1 MRTVRLGQYGVT
13 MIEFV
18 ASIVIISIAVLGLIL
33 VTAGVAG
40 RTGDPMPERQASAIA
55 HAYMEEVML
64 ANFCDP
70 DFLTPGQTCQVQCV
84 ASACS
89 AGACGGV
96 GPLKEATRDLYDDVC
111 DYNGLGDA
119 GARDCSD
126 SAISGL
132 SLYTVSVSVMD
143 GGITLGTP
151 AIDSNAGE
159 VVRIDV
165 NVSHAALDSDFNLSG
180 FRAKTPNELQTCT
193 WVHAH
198 RAHRR
203 DRHQWHYRGV
213 CRAQHF
219 APDSRV
225 HRHGAPRWTGG

>member
-1 MRTVRLGQYGVT
+1 MSELSIKQHGVT
-13 MIEFV
+13 MIELV

-70 DFLTPGQTCQVQCV
+70 DFLTPGNTCQVQCGTN
-84 ASACS
+84 ACS
-89 AGACGGV
+89 ACGGV

-111 DYNGLGDA
+111 DYNGLSDA
-119 GARDCSD
+119 GARDRSD
-126 SAISGL
+126 SAIAGL

-143 GGITLGTP
+143 SGISFGTP
-151 AIDSNAGE
+151 AINSNAGE

-165 NVSHAALDSDFNLSG
+165 NVSHAALDSDFNLSA
-180 FRAKTPNELQTCT
+180 FRAN
-193 WVHAH
+193 
-198 RAHRR
+198 
-203 DRHQWHYRGV
+203 
-213 CRAQHF
+213 AQ
-219 APDSRV
+219 
-225 HRHGAPRWTGG
+225 